1 MKQKPDTTHSSGKT
15 EKIRAVL
22 AALFL
27 SLILA
32 ACGGGGG
39 NGGNGGNGMMQ
50 DSGGG
55 NTGNGAGGGT
65 GDGSGGDGDG
75 NSGGNT
81 GDGSTGGN
89 DGNGSMPTSAPVPT
103 LADIYSSATAADH
116 SFDTISASVLR
127 NYTTNTTSVPDTNEL
142 AVSSIR
148 RNAGGGYDITFH
160 IDESTET
167 VRFLPE
173 HCDEVEEYCEQRDGE
188 GVDAVHYGFWTM
200 LSPVE
205 GGGQLSLTEDMD
217 YFSVGHLTIGGT
229 TSSDENVSHRQMFVF
244 GVETPAAAVPSRGE
258 AVYRGWFRA
267 DAYRHGSSSGSYRQR
282 FNASM
287 RIVANFDMSSLD
299 GEVFSV
305 RGSQPG
311 QSSYRDLVPWPT
323 SSFRITDGRINSEGQ
338 FTAMLTGMD
347 SDPSVPDNESV
358 RGFMGEVVGRL
369 FGPGAE
375 ELGGAVTAS
384 RDLAGDDNDLN
395 LYGYVAAP
403 RLGSSR
409 TLGAAAMTSGN
420 LRKYAADTTELL
432 VDDGMATVERIE
444 GGWRVHVDGRTVV
457 LRDREDYGS
466 AFNGFYTRDVED
478 GRAWFWSDTDGLFA
492 GAAEFDHFDVK
503 GWGFP
508 ERENPGDD
516 TETEANR
523 FLVHGNRTPTS
534 AMPAS
539 GTADYEGRLR
549 AVEVSTDRALA
560 SHGSSATWF
569 DGTVN
574 LGVDF
579 GASTVTGSFTGLE
592 RRTGSSG
599 TPASATGGAT
609 FNATISAGGFTAGD
623 LTGTGVLT
631 GYSGGNVG
639 GAFFGPS
646 AEEAAGVFS
655 AANPSAN
662 RILNGWFGTDRQD
675 Q

>member
-1 MKQKPDTTHSSGKT
+1 MKQKPDEPNSFGMT
-15 EKIRAVL
+15 EKIRAIL
-22 AALFL
+22 ATVFL
-27 SLILA
+27 SLVLT

-39 NGGNGGNGMMQ
+39 NGM
-50 DSGGG
+50 DSGG
-55 NTGNGAGGGT
+55 
-65 GDGSGGDGDG
+65 
-75 NSGGNT
+75 GGNT
-81 GDGSTGGN
+81 GDGNAG
-89 DGNGSMPTSAPVPT
+89 DGDMPHPVPT

-160 IDESTET
+160 IDESTGT

-173 HCDEVEEYCEQRDGE
+173 HCDEVEEYCEQREGE

-205 GGGQLSLTEDMD
+205 GGGQLGLPEDMD

-229 TSSDENVSHRQMFVF
+229 TNSDENVSHRQMFVF
-244 GVETPAAAVPSRGE
+244 GVKTPAAAVPSRGE
-258 AVYRGWFRA
+258 AVYSGRFRA

-311 QSSYRDLVPWPT
+311 QSSYRDRVPWPT
-323 SSFRITDGRINSEGQ
+323 SSFRITGGRINSEGQ

-369 FGPGAE
+369 FGPEAE
-375 ELGGAVTAS
+375 ELGGVVSAS

-395 LYGYVAAP
+395 LYGYVAAS
-403 RLGSSR
+403 RLGPSR
-409 TLGAAAMTSGN
+409 TLGTAAITSGN

-432 VDDGMATVERIE
+432 RDDGMATVERIE

-466 AFNGFYTRDVED
+466 AFNGYYTRDID
-478 GRAWFWSDTDGLFA
+478 GGRAWFWSETDWGFT
-492 GAAEFDHFDVK
+492 GDPEFDHFDVK
-503 GWGFP
+503 GWGF
-508 ERENPGDD
+508 EAD
-516 TETEANR
+516 ETSANR
-523 FLVHGNRTPTS
+523 YLVHGNRTPAT

-539 GTADYEGRLR
+539 GTAVYEGRLR
-549 AVEVSTDRALA
+549 AWELPSDRALESITA
-560 SHGSSATWF
+560 SGTF
-569 DGTVN
+569 LDGDVR
-574 LGVDF
+574 LDADF
-579 GASTVTGSFTGLE
+579 GAATLTGSFDGLE

-599 TPASATGGAT
+599 TRTPAAGGAT
-609 FNATISAGGFTAGD
+609 FSATIDAGGFTASD
-623 LTGTGVLT
+623 LAGTGHLA
-631 GYSGGNVG
+631 GYGGGDVS

-662 RILNGWFGTDRQD
+662 RILTGWFGTDRQD

>member
-1 MKQKPDTTHSSGKT
+1 MMSAEEKPEAHILGT
-15 EKIRAVL
+15 ERIRAVL

-27 SLILA
+27 SLLLA

-39 NGGNGGNGMMQ
+39 NGGNGMMP

-55 NTGNGAGGGT
+55 NTGSGAGGGT
-65 GDGSGGDGDG
+65 GDGSGGDDDG
-75 NSGGNT
+75 NSGGSTGGGSAGGNN
-81 GDGSTGGN
+81 GDGS
-89 DGNGSMPTSAPVPT
+89 MLPPSAPVPT

-127 NYTTNTTSVPDTNEL
+127 NYTTDTTSVPDTNEL

-148 RNAGGGYDITFH
+148 RNAGGGYDITYH
-160 IDESTET
+160 IDETTRT
-167 VRFLPE
+167 VQFLPE
-173 HCDEVEEYCEQRDGE
+173 HCDEVEEYCEQSIGE
-188 GVDAVHYGFWTM
+188 GDETIRHEFWSVFT
-200 LSPVE
+200 PVE
-205 GGGQLSLTEDMD
+205 GGGQLDLTTDMD
-217 YFSVGHLTIGGT
+217 YFSVAELWTRGK
-229 TSSDENVSHRQMFVF
+229 TSEEQDVNLVQIFVF
-244 GVETPAAAVPSRGE
+244 GVETPAASVPSRGE
-258 AVYRGWFRA
+258 AIYRGRFYA
-267 DAYRHGSSSGSYRQR
+267 NAYRHESSSSSYRQR
-282 FNASM
+282 FDGAM

-299 GEVFSV
+299 GELFSV
-305 RGSQPG
+305 RGGQPG
-311 QSSYRDLVPWPT
+311 QRASSDRVPWPT
-323 SSFRITDGRINSEGQ
+323 SSFRITGGRINSEGQ

-375 ELGGAVTAS
+375 ELGGAVSAS
-384 RDLAGDDNDLN
+384 RDLVGDDNDLN
-395 LYGYVAAP
+395 LYGFVAAP
-403 RLGSSR
+403 RLGPSR
-409 TLGAAAMTSGN
+409 TLGAAATTSGN
-420 LRKYAADTTELL
+420 LRKYEADTTELL
-432 VDDGMATVERIE
+432 GDDGMATVERIE

-503 GWGFP
+503 GWGFQ

-523 FLVHGNRTPTS
+523 FLVHGNRTPAS

>member
-1 MKQKPDTTHSSGKT
+1 M
-15 EKIRAVL
+15 EKIRAGL
-22 AALFL
+22 AAVFL

-32 ACGGGGG
+32 ACGGG
-39 NGGNGGNGMMQ
+39 GGNGGNGMMQ

-65 GDGSGGDGDG
+65 GDGSVGDGSGGDGDG
-75 NSGGNT
+75 NSGGST
-81 GDGSTGGN
+81 GDGRAGAN
-89 DGNGSMPTSAPVPT
+89 DGDGSMSPPSAPVPA

-205 GGGQLSLTEDMD
+205 GGGQLGLTEDMD

-229 TSSDENVSHRQMFVF
+229 TNSDENVSHRQMFVF

-258 AVYRGWFRA
+258 AVYSGWFRA

-311 QSSYRDLVPWPT
+311 QSSYRDRVPWPT
-323 SSFRITDGRINSEGQ
+323 SSFRITGGRINSEGQ

-375 ELGGAVTAS
+375 ELGGVVNAS

-409 TLGAAAMTSGN
+409 TLGVAAMTSGN

-432 VDDGMATVERIE
+432 GEDGMATVERIE
-444 GGWRVHVDGRTVV
+444 GGWRVHVGGRTVV
-457 LRDREDYGS
+457 LRDQEDYGS

-503 GWGFP
+503 GWGFQ

-523 FLVHGNRTPTS
+523 FLVHGNRTPAS